1 LSLHKNAQPIKS
13 SVLILIVYHRQA
25 YDNSD
30 LNSSETHYFLGYSP
44 VQLANTAAT
53 NSLNDFGVTKEMVML
68 NLDSYYASQV
78 LPLLFFGGLYYLVL
92 TAVHLVTGD
101 AIYQSYLAVLT
112 GFIAICCFG
121 GNLLL
126 KKNLVRDRYSHLL
139 AVILLLGLVFETYL
153 QISIGASSQ
162 PIVDIVIATIFVGIV
177 LVSRR
182 GFVLVSLVLLSA
194 FILMLRTNIAFSI
207 YYKDPYAWLSIGAT
221 FAVSL
226 IAFVQR
232 RHSILRTIRL
242 RLIDQQR
249 NIELVRANAAKN
261 EFLSSMSHEL
271 RTPLNAIMGFAQLME
286 VDTPTPQEN
295 KAWAGYIMDAS
306 KHLLHL
312 VSQVLN
318 LSKIESEQVD
328 INREPVIVQK
338 LVDDA
343 ISMTVESTADMT
355 VKICK
360 KPAPDLH
367 ALTCYTDPK
376 VMHQVLLNLLSN
388 AIKYNNADG
397 TVTISI
403 SETPDQKVTISVAD
417 TGLGIPEEYQAS
429 MFQPFNRLGKE
440 TSSIP
445 GTGIGLSIS
454 HKLCD
459 AMDVELSFESEVNVG
474 STFLLTIPA
483 PPPEENNAKSAGR

>member
-1 LSLHKNAQPIKS
+1 MQLS
-13 SVLILIVYHRQA
+13 
-25 YDNSD
+25 
-30 LNSSETHYFLGYSP
+30 
-44 VQLANTAAT
+44 NTGAT
-53 NSLNDFGVTKEMVML
+53 NSLNEFGVTNEMVLL
-68 NLDSYYASQV
+68 NLDSDYASQV
-78 LPLLFFGGLYYLVL
+78 LPLLFFGGLYYLML

-112 GFIAICCFG
+112 GFNAICCFG
-121 GNLLL
+121 GSLLL
-126 KKNLVRDRYSHLL
+126 KKNLVRDHYSHLL

-162 PIVDIVIATIFVGIV
+162 PIVDIVIATIFAGIV

-182 GFVLVSLVLLSA
+182 GFVLISLVLLSA

-207 YYKDPYAWLSIGAT
+207 YYEDPYAWLSIGAT
-221 FAVSL
+221 FAVSS

-286 VDTPTPQEN
+286 VDSPTPQEN
-295 KAWAGYIMDAS
+295 KAWAGHIMDAS
-306 KHLLHL
+306 THLLHL

-318 LSKIESEQVD
+318 LSKIESEQID
-328 INREPVIVQK
+328 INREPAIAEE
-338 LVDDA
+338 LVDYA
-343 ISMTVESTADMT
+343 IAMTTESSADKT
-355 VKICK
+355 VNIYKNIDPELKGLICN
-360 KPAPDLH
+360 
-367 ALTCYTDPK
+367 TDPK

-388 AIKYNNADG
+388 AIKYNDADG

-403 SETPDQKVTISVAD
+403 SKTADQKVSISIAD
-417 TGLGIPEEYQAS
+417 TGLGIPEEHQAS

-440 TSSIP
+440 TSSIA

-454 HKLCD
+454 RKLCD
-459 AMDVELSFESEVNVG
+459 ALEVELSFESKEGVG
-474 STFLLTIPA
+474 STFVLTIPTLA
-483 PPPEENNAKSAGR
+483 PEENNAKSASR